1 MTTKQSY
8 KMLPYD
14 WQGEIDYAS
23 LEFNPDDPEP
33 LPDAMIQNPY
43 LFDFIPIL
51 VSRFGAYHRPDFFI
65 ESNTFI
71 CYDRRNLNVR
81 VGPDCYLAFGVD
93 ARVIRQRRL
102 YLPWEVG
109 KPPDLA
115 IEVASVTTARHD
127 ITGKRDI
134 YAQIGIP
141 EYWRFD
147 PTGGELYGA
156 ALAGERLVEGEYQ
169 PFTLTTEPDGVL
181 KGYSPM
187 LALSLC
193 WDAERLLLY
202 DPETGEYLSNI
213 DQLHNAL
220 EEAQH
225 REEAALHREQDALRR
240 EREPQTARE
249 AAEARVRDLE
259 EKLRRRQ
266 P

>member
-23 LEFNPDDPEP
+23 LEFDPDDPEP
-33 LPDAMIQNPY
+33 LPDAMIQNPF

-51 VSRFGAYHRPDFFI
+51 VSRFGAYRRPDFFI

-102 YLPWEVG
+102 HLSWEVG
-109 KPPDLA
+109 KPPDHA
-115 IEVASVTTARHD
+115 IEVASETTARHD
-127 ITGKRDI
+127 TTGKRDI
-134 YAQIGIP
+134 YAHIGIP

-220 EEAQH
+220 K
-225 REEAALHREQDALRR
+225 AALHREEDARR
-240 EREPQTARE
+240 RGQEAQTARE
-249 AAEARVRDLE
+249 AAEARVRELE

>member
-1 MTTKQSY
+1 MGS
-8 KMLPYD
+8 
-14 WQGEIDYAS
+14 
-23 LEFNPDDPEP
+23 
-33 LPDAMIQNPY
+33 
-43 LFDFIPIL
+43 
-51 VSRFGAYHRPDFFI
+51 
-65 ESNTFI
+65 
-71 CYDRRNLNVR
+71 
-81 VGPDCYLAFGVD
+81 
-93 ARVIRQRRL
+93 
-102 YLPWEVG
+102 G

-156 ALAGERLVEGEYQ
+156 ALAGERLVQGEYQ
-169 PFTLTTEPDGVL
+169 PFPLTTEPDGVL

-240 EREPQTARE
+240 EREAQTARE

>member
-1 MTTKQSY
+1 
-8 KMLPYD
+8 
-14 WQGEIDYAS
+14 
-23 LEFNPDDPEP
+23 
-33 LPDAMIQNPY
+33 MIQNPF

-51 VSRFGAYHRPDFFI
+51 VSRFGAYRRPDFFI

-115 IEVASVTTARHD
+115 IEVASETTARHD
-127 ITGKRDI
+127 TTGKRDI

-220 EEAQH
+220 E
-225 REEAALHREQDALRR
+225 AALHREEDARR
-240 EREPQTARE
+240 RGQEAQTARE
-249 AAEARVRDLE
+249 AAEAKVRELE

>member
-51 VSRFGAYHRPDFFI
+51 VSRFGAYRRPDFFI

-169 PFTLTTEPDGVL
+169 PFPLTTEPDGVL

-187 LALSLC
+187 LALSFC

-202 DPETGEYLSNI
+202 DPKTGEYLSNI
-213 DQLHNAL
+213 DQLHIAL

-225 REEAALHREQDALRR
+225 REEAALHREEVALRR
-240 EREPQTARE
+240 EQEAQAARE
-249 AAEARVRDLE
+249 AAEVGVRELE
-259 EKLRRRQ
+259 EKLRRQ